1 MFDNFSKDAREV
13 VTRAQFEARALRHN
27 YLGTEHLLLGLFG
40 HGQNPASRVLT
51 RLGLDREVVRTSV
64 REIIGMGPLVEPDQ
78 AALEVI
84 GVDLEEVR
92 RRTEEAF
99 GPGAV
104 EWTSAARGRYATA
117 MRTRRRPRLLRRL
130 MRECDA
136 GLMSGASHLS
146 FTPRTK
152 KVFELSRAEAKS
164 LGHERVAPSHLLLG
178 LLKEGEGVAAQILS
192 RFDVDFQRAR
202 ARTVEEL
209 NRP

>member
-13 VTRAQFEARALRHN
+13 VTRAQFEACALRHN

-40 HGQNPASRVLT
+40 RGQSPAARVLE
-51 RLGLDREVVRTSV
+51 RLGVNREAVHTSV

-78 AALEVI
+78 AALEAVGI
-84 GVDLEEVR
+84 DLQEVR

-99 GPGAV
+99 GPGAL
-104 EWTSAARGRYATA
+104 ERTSAARGRYATA

-130 MRECDA
+130 TRDCDA
-136 GLMSGASHLS
+136 GLMSGASHLA

-178 LLKEGEGVAAQILS
+178 LLKEGGGVAAQILS

-202 ARTVEEL
+202 ARAVEEL